1 MSNESDMQKFIQAQ
15 QEALANDPNF
25 PLNDFQKNMKVGN
38 IPTGKEREN
47 LEREVMNTAKRFY
60 NVQSDAS
67 VLNEREKASPEMR
80 QKALNKQRQL
90 VNQLRNNNSRSKA
103 PTSQKDATNHANRAF
118 QNIVT
123 PEERS
128 VINQGRQEL
137 GYVDDGRGSIND
149 PGTYVNAE
157 DEMNE
162 ISQTPNLPQEPDDD
176 QESYEICD

>member
-67 VLNEREKASPEMR
+67 VLNLS
-80 QKALNKQRQL
+80 LI
-90 VNQLRNNNSRSKA
+90 
-103 PTSQKDATNHANRAF
+103 H
-118 QNIVT
+118 I
-123 PEERS
+123 
-128 VINQGRQEL
+128 
-137 GYVDDGRGSIND
+137 
-149 PGTYVNAE
+149 
-157 DEMNE
+157 
-162 ISQTPNLPQEPDDD
+162 
-176 QESYEICD
+176 